1 MNIKSMCHRSTRD
14 KFTRNGQSGVALL
27 EALIAILIFS
37 LGILTIVG
45 IQATSIRLT
54 GDAQLRTRASLLA
67 ERLIAQMWV
76 HGGNIAGLKT
86 DFQAGGAAYT
96 AWLAEVKRKDTGLPG
111 VVAADEEGAGSTL
124 PTVTVGDDGQ
134 VVVTLFW
141 KTPALSAAD
150 PARQHIVTTNIVRNN

>member
-1 MNIKSMCHRSTRD
+1 MNIKPKSHRFSRGTFKR
-14 KFTRNGQSGVALL
+14 TGQSGVALL

-37 LGILTIVG
+37 LGILTIVA

-67 ERLIAQMWV
+67 ERLIGQMWV

-86 DFQAGGAAYT
+86 DFQAGGSAYNT
-96 AWLAEVKRKDTGLPG
+96 WLAEVKGNDIGLPG
-111 VVAADEEGAGSTL
+111 VTGTDASSASNW
-124 PTVTVGDDGQ
+124 PTVTVDDAGL

-141 KTPALSAAD
+141 KTPSMSSSD
-150 PARQHIVTTNIVRNN
+150 PARQHIVTTQIVRNN

>member
-67 ERLIAQMWV
+67 ERLIGQMWV
-76 HGGNIAGLKT
+76 HGGDITGLKT
-86 DFQAGGAAYT
+86 DFEKGGSAYT
-96 AWLAEVKRKDTGLPG
+96 AWLAEVKGNVAGLPG
-111 VVAADEEGAGSTL
+111 VTGTDAGSASNW
-124 PTVTVGDDGQ
+124 PTVTVGNDGQ

-141 KTPALSAAD
+141 KTPSMSAD
-150 PARQHIVTTNIVRNN
+150 EPARQHIVTTNIVRNN